1 MTYKLA
7 HISDIHMS
15 PLPDIRSIDLLSKRI
30 TGYINWKRNRAA
42 HMDSETIV
50 RLVNAMK
57 AQTPDHIAVTGDLT
71 NLALDA
77 EIANAALWLRSL
89 GADSDV
95 SVVPGNHDAYVP
107 GALSKAAAAWRD
119 NMSTEMPDAPV
130 TGNGFPYLRRR
141 GPLAVIGVNSAVAT
155 APFFASGI
163 FSRRQAN
170 GLAAVL
176 RQAGEDGLF
185 RVVLIHHPPVCNAA
199 TPQKRLYGIRLFQ
212 SVIHEHGAEL
222 VLHGHTHLPQRN
234 EIAGPDGATVPVI
247 GVPAA
252 GEAPGGRKPA
262 AAFNMFT
269 VDGEKG
275 NWRCRL
281 EEHSLTGK
289 VGGVAVTD
297 GRELYV

>member
-1 MTYKLA
+1 MSYKLA

-15 PLPDIRSIDLLSKRI
+15 PLPGVRSIDLLSKRI

-42 HMDSETIV
+42 HMDSDTLV

-57 AQTPDHIAVTGDLT
+57 AGTPDHIAVTGDLT

-119 NMSTEMPDAPV
+119 NMTTEAPDTPV
-130 TGNGFPYLRRR
+130 TSNGFPFLRRR

-170 GLAAVL
+170 GLADLL
-176 RQAGEDGLF
+176 RKADDDKLF
-185 RVVLIHHPPVCNAA
+185 RVVLIHHPPVRNAA

-212 SVIHEHGAEL
+212 SVIREHGAEL
-222 VLHGHTHLPQRN
+222 VLHGHTHLPQRH
-234 EIAGPDGATVPVI
+234 EIAGPDGAVVPVI

-252 GEAPGGRKPA
+252 GETPGGRKPA
-262 AAFNMFT
+262 AAFNLFT
-269 VDGEKG
+269 VEGEKG
-275 NWRCRL
+275 CWRCRL
-281 EEHSLTGK
+281 EEMSLTGK
-289 VGGVAVTD
+289 IGGVSVTD
-297 GRELYV
+297 CRELYG

>member
-1 MTYKLA
+1 MSYKLA

-15 PLPDIRSIDLLSKRI
+15 PLPGVRSIDLLSKRI

-42 HMDSETIV
+42 HMDSDTLV

-57 AQTPDHIAVTGDLT
+57 AGTPDHIAVTGDLT

-119 NMSTEMPDAPV
+119 NMTTEAPDTPV
-130 TGNGFPYLRRR
+130 TSNGFPFLRRR

-170 GLAAVL
+170 GLADLL
-176 RQAGEDGLF
+176 RKADDDKLF
-185 RVVLIHHPPVCNAA
+185 RVVLIHHPPV
-199 TPQKRLYGIRLFQ
+199 R
-212 SVIHEHGAEL
+212 
-222 VLHGHTHLPQRN
+222 
-234 EIAGPDGATVPVI
+234 GATTAS
-247 GVPAA
+247 GCSS
-252 GEAPGGRKPA
+252 R
-262 AAFNMFT
+262 
-269 VDGEKG
+269 
-275 NWRCRL
+275 
-281 EEHSLTGK
+281 
-289 VGGVAVTD
+289 
-297 GRELYV
+297 

>member
-1 MTYKLA
+1 MSYKLA

-15 PLPDIRSIDLLSKRI
+15 PLPGVRSIDLLSKRI

-42 HMDSETIV
+42 HMDSDTLV

-57 AQTPDHIAVTGDLT
+57 AGTPDHIAVTGDLT

-119 NMSTEMPDAPV
+119 NMTTEAPDTPV
-130 TGNGFPYLRRR
+130 TSNGFPFLRRR

-170 GLAAVL
+170 GLADLL
-176 RQAGEDGLF
+176 RKADDDKLF
-185 RVVLIHHPPVCNAA
+185 RVVLIHHPPVRNAA

-212 SVIHEHGAEL
+212 SVIREHGAEL
-222 VLHGHTHLPQRN
+222 VLHGHTHLPQRH
-234 EIAGPDGATVPVI
+234 EIAGPEGAVVPVI

-252 GEAPGGRKPA
+252 GETPGGRKPA
-262 AAFNMFT
+262 AAFNLFT
-269 VDGEKG
+269 VEGEKG
-275 NWRCRL
+275 CWRCRL
-281 EEHSLTGK
+281 EEMSLTGK
-289 VGGVAVTD
+289 IGGVSVTD
-297 GRELYV
+297 CRELYG